1 MKPISNSVMYAVGDL
16 VDCVVQ
22 THDVETLG
30 TYIMD
35 NKETITN
42 ALQLFGDTNSEPLF
56 AVFCFTLWKVCPPE
70 EEDHVEATKSFF
82 LHIVQMAWEHYEQDC
97 SKALDVWLETV
108 EAKPSKKVK
117 KVGQLPTT
125 PDKGDVEHLKRCLEV
140 S

>member
-1 MKPISNSVMYAVGDL
+1 
-16 VDCVVQ
+16 
-22 THDVETLG
+22 
-30 TYIMD
+30 
-35 NKETITN
+35 
-42 ALQLFGDTNSEPLF
+42 
-56 AVFCFTLWKVCPPE
+56 
-70 EEDHVEATKSFF
+70 
-82 LHIVQMAWEHYEQDC
+82 MAWEHYEQDC